1 MSVTI
6 RDAVEL
12 ELASAPEVPRA
23 RRNRWVLRRVLL
35 GVATLVALS
44 IIIFGATQLLPGNAA
59 KEILGHTATQASVAS
74 LSKQL
79 GLDRPAVVQYLSWAG
94 HVLTGDFGTSLAA
107 REPVTSVV
115 GPALVKSTILV
126 AFSALIS
133 MVLAV
138 LLGVLAAAYRDRPF
152 DHAVSAFTF
161 FFTAVPEFVIA
172 LWLVMLFGTTVFKI
186 LPAVSLIPQG
196 AGPLSNPQ
204 VYVLPV
210 ATLVLAC
217 LPYLTRL
224 VRGSMID
231 VLESQYVRMA
241 RYKGLSESRILF
253 RHALPNALVPAIQ
266 GMAQNLGYLAGGI
279 VVVEYVFGL
288 PGIGTALTQAISL
301 RDIPVVQ
308 ATSLILAAFYVAVNL
323 SADLLVVFVT
333 PRLRTGQ

>member
-1 MSVTI
+1 VSVTT
-6 RDAVEL
+6 RDVVEL

-23 RRNRWVLRRVLL
+23 HRNRWVLRRVLV

-44 IIIFGATQLLPGNAA
+44 IVIFAATQALPGNAA
-59 KEILGHTATQASVAS
+59 KEILGHTATPQAVAS
-74 LSKQL
+74 LSRQL
-79 GLDRPAVVQYLSWAG
+79 GLDRPVVVQYLSWAG
-94 HVLTGDFGTSLAA
+94 HALTLNFGTSLAA
-107 REPVTSVV
+107 REPVTQVV
-115 GPALVKSTILV
+115 GPALVKSGILV
-126 AFSALIS
+126 AFSAVIS

-138 LLGVLAAAYRDRPF
+138 LLGVLAAAYRDRAF
-152 DHAVSAFTF
+152 DHAISAFTF

-196 AGPLSNPQ
+196 AGALSDPQ

-224 VRGSMID
+224 IRGSMID

-241 RYKGLSESRILF
+241 RYKGLSEARILF
-253 RHALPNALVPAIQ
+253 RHALPNALVPSIQ

-308 ATSLILAAFYVAVNL
+308 ATSLVLAAFYVVVNL
-323 SADLLVVFVT
+323 AADLLVVFVT
-333 PRLRTGQ
+333 PRLRTS

>member
-1 MSVTI
+1 MSVTT

-12 ELASAPEVPRA
+12 ELASAPAVPRA
-23 RRNRWVLRRVLL
+23 HRNRWVFRRVLV

-44 IIIFGATQLLPGNAA
+44 IVIFAATQALPGNAA
-59 KEILGHTATQASVAS
+59 KEILGHTATPQAVAS
-74 LSKQL
+74 LSRQL
-79 GLDRPAVVQYLSWAG
+79 GLDRPVVVQYLSWAG
-94 HVLTGDFGTSLAA
+94 HALTLNFGTSLAA
-107 REPVTSVV
+107 REPVTTVV
-115 GPALVKSTILV
+115 GPALVKSGILV

-138 LLGVLAAAYRDRPF
+138 LLGVLAAAYRDRAF
-152 DHAVSAFTF
+152 DHVISAFTF

-196 AGPLSNPQ
+196 AGALSDPQ

-253 RHALPNALVPAIQ
+253 RHALPNALVPGIQ

-323 SADLLVVFVT
+323 TADLLVVFVT